1 MVTLTKNLPQ
11 RPSIARTAANF
22 VRSSALRPLQ
32 FAVVAVFM
40 ILGVMVIAQVEGED
54 RGIAPVNSSSDFEV
68 ANISVDVSADTPDEA
83 RVKGWQEAQ
92 RKGWQALYKQ
102 LNGGAGGPALSDG
115 QLDGI
120 VSAIVVEQ
128 EQIGPK
134 RYIAT
139 LGVLFDRARAG
150 QILGVSG
157 RMLRSPPLLVIP
169 INWVGDSPQVFEAR
183 SPWQRAWAEYRT
195 VDSSIDYVRVA
206 GTGSD
211 TLLLNA
217 GQQTRR
223 SRTWWRAILDQYGAA
238 DVLMPSARL
247 ERKWPGGP
255 VIGHFAARYGPDNE
269 LIGTFQMEVKS
280 SAAIPAMMKAAV
292 LKMDEL
298 YTSALMAG
306 RLRADS
312 SLVVEEPVAQSEAL
326 KPAETPV
333 TAIDPAADSSLPKPS
348 EDPNPALALPPAPEE
363 PAPKQ
368 APKPASGYTIQ
379 FDTPNVGSVGSAEN
393 SVAGVPGVRSAQTS
407 SLALG
412 GTSVMRVSFEGD
424 VAALRQGLMARG
436 WRVSESGSTLRIS
449 RR

>member
-1 MVTLTKNLPQ
+1 MTHIAQIRLPL
-11 RPSIARTAANF
+11 AR
-22 VRSSALRPLQ
+22 LRPEKLRLFGI
-32 FAVVAVFM
+32 FAVFAMLVCGYYLV
-40 ILGVMVIAQVEGED
+40 AQVDGDD

-68 ANISVDVSADTPDEA
+68 TNVSVDVTGDTAEDA
-83 RVKGWQEAQ
+83 RINGWQEAQ
-92 RKGWQALYKQ
+92 RKAWMALYKQ
-102 LNGGAGGPALSDG
+102 LNKTNSAPALSDG

-157 RMLRSPPLLVIP
+157 RILRSPPLLVIP
-169 INWVGDSPQVFEAR
+169 ISWVGDSAQVFETR
-183 SPWQRAWAEYRT
+183 TPWQRAWAEYRT

-211 TLLLNA
+211 ILLLNA

-247 ERKWPGGP
+247 ERRWPGGP
-255 VIGHFAARYGPDNE
+255 VVGHFAARYGPDNE
-269 LIGTFQMEVKS
+269 LIGTFQMEAKS
-280 SAAIPAMMKAAV
+280 SAAIPEMMKQAV
-292 LKMDEL
+292 VKMDQL
-298 YTSALMAG
+298 YISALMAG

-312 SLVVEEPVAQSEAL
+312 SLVVEEPVAPLVPQ
-326 KPAETPV
+326 KPLEPEKSATDVDTDGLPE
-333 TAIDPAADSSLPKPS
+333 PAAPVLPLTPPADAPKEAPPEPPKPV
-348 EDPNPALALPPAPEE
+348 
-363 PAPKQ
+363 
-368 APKPASGYTIQ
+368 ASYTIQ
-379 FDTPNVGSVGSAEN
+379 FDTPDVGSVISGEN
-393 SVAGVPGVRSAQTS
+393 SVAAVPGVRSARTNS
-407 SLALG
+407 TALG
-412 GTSVMRVSFEGD
+412 GVSVMRVSFEGD
-424 VAALRQGLMARG
+424 IAALRQGLLARG
-436 WRVSESGSTLRIS
+436 WRVQGSGNTLRIS

>member
-1 MVTLTKNLPQ
+1 M
-11 RPSIARTAANF
+11 AAF
-22 VRSSALRPLQ
+22 GVVCLLLC
-32 FAVVAVFM
+32 AVLLV
-40 ILGVMVIAQVEGED
+40 AQVEGDD

-68 ANISVDVSADTPDEA
+68 TNVSVDVTGDTADEA
-83 RVKGWQEAQ
+83 RVNGWQEAQ
-92 RKGWQALYKQ
+92 RKAWVALYKQ
-102 LNGGAGGPALSDG
+102 LNKSSGAPGLSDS
-115 QLDGI
+115 QLDSI
-120 VSAIVVEQ
+120 VSAIVVER

-169 INWVGDSPQVFEAR
+169 INWVGDSPQVFETR
-183 SPWQRAWAEYRT
+183 SPWQRAWAEFRT

-211 TLLLNA
+211 VLLLNA

-247 ERKWPGGP
+247 ERRWPGGP
-255 VIGHFAARYGPDNE
+255 VTGHFAARYGPDNE
-269 LIGTFQMEVKS
+269 LIGTFRMEAKS
-280 SAAIPAMMKAAV
+280 SAAIPEMMKQAV
-292 LKMDEL
+292 IKMDQL
-298 YTSALMAG
+298 YISALMAG
-306 RLRADS
+306 RLRADP
-312 SLVVEEPVAQSEAL
+312 SLVVEEPVAQTAII
-326 KPAETPV
+326 KPVETP
-333 TAIDPAADSSLPKPS
+333 TTNATDINLNGL
-348 EDPNPALALPPAPEE
+348 PNPATSATPGTTAPALETPKVEPVAPPTP
-363 PAPKQ
+363 
-368 APKPASGYTIQ
+368 APKPASSYTIQ
-379 FDTPNVGSVGSAEN
+379 FDSPDVGSVGSAEN
-393 SVAGVPGVRSAQTS
+393 SVAGVPGVRSARTS

-424 VAALRQGLMARG
+424 VATLRQGLLARG
-436 WRVSESGSTLRIS
+436 WRVQESGNTLRIS